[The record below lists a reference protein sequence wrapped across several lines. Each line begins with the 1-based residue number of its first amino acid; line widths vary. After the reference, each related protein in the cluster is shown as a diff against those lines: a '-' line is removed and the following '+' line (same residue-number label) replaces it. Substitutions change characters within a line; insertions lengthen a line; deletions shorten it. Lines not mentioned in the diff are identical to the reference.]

1 MDGIF
6 VIDKPEGITSHDVVS
21 RVRRIVRLKRVGHFG
36 TLDPIATGVL
46 PVAVGRA
53 TRLAQF
59 FLHRDKTY
67 EAVIRFGFATDS
79 YDRAG
84 RPLGEE
90 VPITLEQSQVAE
102 LISNYVG
109 EFDQTPPPVSAKKV
123 HGVAAYKLARKNR
136 PVELAPVRVRV
147 EEFVVLGVEGPRARV
162 RVRCSAGA
170 YLRALA
176 HDMGQKLGVGAH
188 VENLRRTAAGEFTI
202 EMAHTLDQLQ
212 VLAEEE
218 RLAEALVPAE
228 HLLPEAPSECVDAVT
243 AAQILHGRDFR
254 VSPFRVRQGA
264 RFVKALDAQGRLLAI
279 GEVRLP
285 NLYHPIVV
293 L

>member
-1 MDGIF
+1 M
-6 VIDKPEGITSHDVVS
+6 DKPEGITSHDVVN
-21 RVRRIVRLKRVGHFG
+21 RLRRITGLRRVGHLG

-46 PVAVGRA
+46 PMALGRA

-67 EAVIRFGFATDS
+67 EAVLRFGFATDT

-84 RPLGEE
+84 RPLGDEMP
-90 VPITLEQSQVAE
+90 VTLDRPQIED
-102 LISNYVG
+102 LIAGYRG
-109 EFDQTPPPVSAKKV
+109 EFRQNPPPISAKKV

-136 PVELAPVRVRV
+136 PVELAPVSVRV
-147 EEFVVLGVEGPRARV
+147 DEFTLLGLEGPRARV
-162 RVRCSAGA
+162 RVRCSAGT

-176 HDMGQKLGVGAH
+176 HEMGQKLGVGAH
-188 VENLRRTAAGEFTI
+188 VENLRRTAAGEFT
-202 EMAHTLDQLQ
+202 EQMARTLDQVQAL
-212 VLAEEE
+212 VEDN
-218 RLAEALVPAE
+218 RFSEALVPVE
-228 HLLPEAPSECVDAVT
+228 DLLPEAPAQRVDSVT

-254 VSPFRVRQGA
+254 VSPFRAQPGSRL
-264 RFVKALDAQGRLLAI
+264 VKAIDAQGRLLAI

>member
-1 MDGIF
+1 MDG
-6 VIDKPEGITSHDVVS
+6 VLVVDKPEGITSHDVVN
-21 RVRRIVRLKRVGHFG
+21 RLRRLTGIRRIGHLG

-46 PVAVGRA
+46 PLALGRA

-67 EAVIRFGFATDS
+67 DAVIRFGFATDT

-84 RPLGEE
+84 RPAGEE
-90 VPITLEQSQVAE
+90 KPVELQREQLEEMIAS
-102 LISNYVG
+102 YRG
-109 EFDQTPPPVSAKKV
+109 EFEQAPPPVSAKKV
-123 HGVAAYKLARKNR
+123 HGVAAYKLARNNQ
-136 PVELAPVRVRV
+136 PVELRPVTVRVD
-147 EEFVVLGVEGPRARV
+147 EFELLEIEGPRVRV

-188 VENLRRTAAGEFTI
+188 VDNLRRLAAGEFTI
-202 EMAHTLDQLQ
+202 EMARTLDEL
-212 VLAEEE
+212 
-218 RLAEALVPAE
+218 EALAREDCFEEALIPSTS
-228 HLLPEAPSECVDAVT
+228 LLPEAPVEHVDAAT

-254 VSPFRVRQGA
+254 VSPFRVRSGS
-264 RFVKALDAQGRLLAI
+264 RFVKAIDMQGRLVAI